1 MGRDPTVHDVA
12 VVRLYLWFDDFH
24 IDDFTPQ
31 TDDFPHQTAGDSTDV
46 LEFIPSD
53 LPDIGEADVIPA
65 TDVTADDATPT
76 VLEPE
81 VRDTF
86 ASSEPILT

>member
-1 MGRDPTVHDVA
+1 MGRDSTVHDVA

-53 LPDIGEADVIPA
+53 LPDIDEADVIPA
-65 TDVTADDATPT
+65 TDVTADDAGDQFHVGYKTN
-76 VLEPE
+76 
-81 VRDTF
+81 RQ
-86 ASSEPILT
+86 IG

>member
-24 IDDFTPQ
+24 TDDFTPQ
-31 TDDFPHQTAGDSTDV
+31 TDDFPNQMAGNSTEV

-53 LPDIGEADVIPA
+53 LPDIDEADVA
-65 TDVTADDATPT
+65 ADDAGDQFHVGYKTN
-76 VLEPE
+76 
-81 VRDTF
+81 RQ
-86 ASSEPILT
+86 IG